1 MSKSTDGPYFLAYRA
16 LGKPFR
22 LPITAARFEA
32 LKEAWSNL
40 KLFAYIEEGWAAVV
54 QNYMELENELI
65 EAALRDMVV
74 SELDYSV
81 FQERRLKFGVRLSNL
96 LNSCRAYLD
105 HTPQNLDLL
114 TPHQPYADEFKALT
128 RVEYDKR
135 FGYRFM
141 EALRNHAQHCGL
153 PIHSTQYNSA
163 WVEGGESGMLGHS
176 VATHVNLDILRRNK
190 DFKRSVIEDVTED
203 RLHAEPLVR
212 DYLEGLSAVHV
223 GTREKLAK
231 PFEAASKAVRDA
243 IADYVA
249 ASQDSDAHA
258 IYAIELEPPNT
269 WLQQV
274 PLIDELIQTTEKLR
288 RKNRP
293 MVNLKR
299 RFVTSS
305 TEPIKRKT
313 VVAR

>member
-22 LPITAARFEA
+22 LPITAERFEA
-32 LKEAWSNL
+32 LKEAWHNL
-40 KLFAYIEEGWAAVV
+40 KHFAHIEEGWAAIV
-54 QNYMELENELI
+54 QNYMELEKALI
-65 EAALRDMVV
+65 QAALRDMVV
-74 SELDYSV
+74 SELDYFI
-81 FQERRLKFGVRLSNL
+81 FQERRLDFGVRLSNL

-105 HTPQNLDLL
+105 HTPQSLGSI

-128 RVEYDKR
+128 NVEYDKR

-176 VATHVNLDILRRNK
+176 VATHVSLDILRRNK
-190 DFKRSVIEDVTED
+190 NFKRSVIEDVTEE

-223 GTREKLAK
+223 GMRERLAE
-231 PFEAASKAVRDA
+231 PFEAASETIREA
-243 IADYVA
+243 IADYIA

-258 IYAIELEPPNT
+258 IYAIELAPPNT

-305 TEPIKRKT
+305 TEPIKRKGS
-313 VVAR
+313 